1 MKRLIQIAIILI
13 IFAIM
18 LISVG
23 CNNKVTISRS
33 PASFFSESQP
43 TTGISNITCQSEN
56 ITSPDHVT
64 IFYVDRTG
72 KQLRDESSINTLT
85 PEQEAEIRRQIEWK
99 TKLKDPSQIRY
110 RSGYSMNVVA
120 GTIDENIQDQIA
132 ASESSYYVIQFFSDL
147 ASVDKDTRDQL
158 KQSGC
163 ILYDPVENNAFFIK
177 IPPEA
182 LDTVISLV
190 KSGKVRYLGRIPME
204 AKIKASLLAKAQANP
219 EISFDVGITLF
230 DKADP
235 SQINSLKDI
244 MKVDNY
250 YDILNSVYGSV
261 TGIRIQDIIDL
272 NFVEWVEEGSYATA
286 SSNDGT
292 STVTE
297 NQEFLVILSTSAP
310 EHENQVLAINSVKH
324 IGDANYIGTNNEE
337 YPAII
342 ITADPSATE
351 QIKMLDFVI
360 AVSPIAGIYPAPV
373 PPSDDEATKA
383 NSMSLVIIAS
393 AAAILVL
400 AIVMTIYLTRR
411 HRISA

>member
-1 MKRLIQIAIILI
+1 MYRLMHNAIVIT

-18 LISVG
+18 LVSTG

-33 PASFFSESQP
+33 LGFPIADNYAI
-43 TTGISNITCQSEN
+43 TGRDNFTDQSEN
-56 ITSPDHVT
+56 TTSNDVVT

-132 ASESSYYVIQFFSDL
+132 ASENSYYIIQFFSDL
-147 ASVDKDTRDQL
+147 SSVDKDTRDKL

-163 ILYDPVENNAFFIK
+163 ILLDPVENNAFYIK

-204 AKIKASLLAKAQANP
+204 AKIKPSLLTKAQANP
-219 EISFDVGITLF
+219 DTSFEVGITLF
-230 DKADP
+230 DKANP
-235 SQINSLKDI
+235 SQMNSLKDI

-250 YDILNSVYGSV
+250 YDVANAVFGTV
-261 TGIRIQDIIDL
+261 TGNRIQDIIDL
-272 NFVEWVEEGSYATA
+272 SFVEWIEEQGYSTL
-286 SSNDGT
+286 SNDGA
-292 STVTE
+292 SAITE
-297 NQEFLVILSTSAP
+297 TQEYLVVFNIITKDYK
-310 EHENQVLAINSVKH
+310 NQVLAINGVKH

-337 YPAII
+337 YPAIVI
-342 ITADPSATE
+342 AADPSATE

-360 AVSPIAGIYPAPV
+360 AVSPIAGISSTPV
-373 PPSDDEATKA
+373 PTPSGETGEVT
-383 NSMSLVIIAS
+383 NMRLPIIAGIF
-393 AAAILVL
+393 AVLVL
-400 AIVMTIYLTRR
+400 AIVMIIYLIRR
-411 HRISA
+411 RRRQA